1 MDGVQS
7 PTNMNVHL
15 RLQVNQ
21 SKWKNGRIKGCNLPH
36 SKQSIRSD
44 ASIDDSKSICAAWR
58 IAEVVIQERGTNTFL
73 RTTKFHT
80 AIRRDFDETSTGV
93 APRA

>member
-1 MDGVQS
+1 MVASKDVIFH
-7 PTNMNVHL
+7 TANNVFDHA
-15 RLQVNQ
+15 
-21 SKWKNGRIKGCNLPH
+21 G
-36 SKQSIRSD
+36 
-44 ASIDDSKSICAAWR
+44 IDDSKSICAAWR